1 MLNISLATACTVYTR
16 TVCVLALIID
26 VDMMER
32 VNVDTSE
39 QMFAFPADFEFQ
51 TTDCQ
56 TRALFILLD

>member
-1 MLNISLATACTVYTR
+1 MLNINLATFCSVY

-39 QMFAFPADFEFQ
+39 QTFAFPADVEFQ